1 MLATTAGAN
10 RVPFRSPRPHRRPG
24 PHRPGDALE
33 VLAAEIL
40 QIEEIAEK
48 PFRGV
53 TQKK

>member
-1 MLATTAGAN
+1 MLATAGAN

-24 PHRPGDALE
+24 RPGDALE

-48 PFRGV
+48 PFRGI